1 MKYSKFWSISLE
13 HFVEHK
19 PLISE
24 ECFYMYYCVENN
36 PTFLLFQEK
45 KHHSI
50 PPIRT
55 LCKNPKP
62 LKSTAVVSI
71 RTGKKQVRFSRS
83 SPQIFALFEHQSP
96 HNDDNNNKSRENDE
110 KEAIFVEEEIQE
122 VLSRSQSV
130 ISMARYY
137 DAYLMKKI
145 SLVYVSGIRIQ
156 TGAYL
161 LIQKDW

>member
-1 MKYSKFWSISLE
+1 M
-13 HFVEHK
+13 
-19 PLISE
+19 
-24 ECFYMYYCVENN
+24 
-36 PTFLLFQEK
+36 FQEK

>member
-1 MKYSKFWSISLE
+1 M
-13 HFVEHK
+13 
-19 PLISE
+19 
-24 ECFYMYYCVENN
+24 
-36 PTFLLFQEK
+36 
-45 KHHSI
+45 
-50 PPIRT
+50 
-55 LCKNPKP
+55 CKNPKP
-62 LKSTAVVSI
+62 LKSTSVVSI

-83 SPQIFALFEHQSP
+83 SPQIFALFEHQP

-110 KEAIFVEEEIQE
+110 KKTILVKEELQE
-122 VLSRSQSV
+122 VLSKSQSV

-161 LIQKDW
+161 LYRKIGKKMKGPIISMAKNSVLIVPDR

>member
-1 MKYSKFWSISLE
+1 M
-13 HFVEHK
+13 
-19 PLISE
+19 
-24 ECFYMYYCVENN
+24 
-36 PTFLLFQEK
+36 
-45 KHHSI
+45 
-50 PPIRT
+50 
-55 LCKNPKP
+55 CKNPKP
-62 LKSTAVVSI
+62 LKSTSVVSI

-83 SPQIFALFEHQSP
+83 SPQIFALFEHQP

-110 KEAIFVEEEIQE
+110 KKTILVKEELQE
-122 VLSRSQSV
+122 VLSKSQSV

-161 LIQKDW
+161 LIYRKIGKKMKGPIISMAINSVLIVPDR